1 MENPEDRAVR
11 RPWPAILIW
20 LVIQAGGWR
29 LESAEGQAPQE
40 EAQRLAQQG
49 DAAAAANRHQEAIE
63 LYGRAIE
70 LDASLR
76 EAVLPSLALRYL
88 WSNRPAR
95 AVALLAQRLDKHP
108 EDCDARFYHALAL
121 SWASRQP
128 AALAAYRNAASLC
141 PARAQEA
148 RLGQARVA
156 RWMERPS
163 LAEELYRGLEREGS
177 EAQKQE
183 ARVGQG
189 LTEMARDRNRA
200 AHRIISELTSA
211 GSRDPSAFEAE
222 AIAELRLG
230 GPDTALRTLEQAEE
244 AGARGDG
251 LDALRAHID
260 RLQRP
265 TLTSS
270 TSSYWDG
277 DGTSFQALELSAAA
291 GLNLRTT
298 VAGFSG
304 WARLD
309 QLGRSVDAQWGGV
322 SVGRGFSEAWAL
334 RAEARLTDFR
344 NTGFRPFTGQ
354 VNAIWTPNDRLRV
367 DLGAGRLA
375 LADYIPSFD
384 HRLTGASA
392 GAGMTFRITPLDS
405 ASAALDV
412 IHWSE
417 GNRRIRARL
426 NFAHRFEG
434 RPQITIDLPINYQ
447 SYDQA
452 FSFRLYS
459 PPWNIE
465 AGPGLRVH
473 LRRTRQFWLSLYARA
488 GAGRDA
494 ASDWSCFGTFGFDM
508 ERELARNW
516 GFHFSTGWTNSDLAS
531 STGFRRRSL
540 TFSLNRRF

>member
-1 MENPEDRAVR
+1 VESPEDRAVR

-20 LVIQAGGWR
+20 LVIQAGGWG

-49 DAAAAANRHQEAIE
+49 DAAATANRHQEAIE

-70 LDASLR
+70 MDASLR

-95 AVALLAQRLDKHP
+95 AAALLAERLDRHP
-108 EDCDARFYHALAL
+108 EDCAARFYHALAL
-121 SWASRQP
+121 SWASRQA
-128 AALAAYRNAASLC
+128 AALAAYRNAAGLC
-141 PARAQEA
+141 PARAEEA

-163 LAEELYRGLEREGS
+163 LAEELYRGVEREGS
-177 EAQKQE
+177 EPQKQE

-189 LTEMARDRNRA
+189 LTEMARDNNRA
-200 AHRIISELTSA
+200 AHRIFSELTSA
-211 GSRDPSAFEAE
+211 GSRDPSAFEAQ

-230 GPDTALRTLEQAEE
+230 GPDAALHTLERAAE

-251 LDALRAHID
+251 LDALQAHIG
-260 RLQRP
+260 RLHRP
-265 TLTSS
+265 TLTPSAG
-270 TSSYWDG
+270 SYWDG
-277 DGTSFQALELSAAA
+277 DGSSFRSAELSVAA
-291 GLNLRTT
+291 GLDLRTT

-304 WARLD
+304 WSRLV

-375 LADYIPSFD
+375 LADYIPAFD
-384 HRLTGASA
+384 RRLTGASA
-392 GAGMTFRITPLDS
+392 GAAMTLRITPLDS

-426 NFAHRFEG
+426 DFAHRFEG

-447 SYDQA
+447 SYDRA
-452 FSFRLYS
+452 FSFGLYS

-465 AGPGLRVH
+465 AGPGLRVY

-494 ASDWSCFGTFGFDM
+494 ASDWSCFGTYSFDM
-508 ERELARNW
+508 EREPARNW

>member
-1 MENPEDRAVR
+1 VENPEDRAVR
-11 RPWPAILIW
+11 PPWPAILIW

-29 LESAEGQAPQE
+29 LEAEGQTPQT
-40 EAQRLAQQG
+40 EAQTLARQG
-49 DAAAAANRHQEAIE
+49 DAAATANRHQEAIE

-70 LDASLR
+70 LDASIR

-95 AVALLAQRLDKHP
+95 AAALLAERLDKHP
-108 EDCDARFYHALAL
+108 DDCDARFYHALAL
-121 SWASRQP
+121 SWASQQP
-128 AALAAYRNAASLC
+128 AALAAYRNAANLC

-163 LAEELYRGLEREGS
+163 LAEELYRGVEREGS
-177 EAQKQE
+177 EPQKQE

-189 LTEMARDRNRA
+189 LTEMARDNNRA
-200 AHRIISELTSA
+200 ARRMFSELTSA

-230 GPDTALRTLEQAEE
+230 GPNAALHTLERAAE

-251 LDALRAHID
+251 LDALQAHIGGL
-260 RLQRP
+260 RRP
-265 TLTSS
+265 TLTPS
-270 TSSYWDG
+270 TNSYWDG
-277 DGTSFQALELSAAA
+277 DGTSFRSTELSVAASPD
-291 GLNLRTT
+291 LRTT

-304 WARLD
+304 WSRLE
-309 QLGRSVDAQWGGV
+309 QLGRSADAQWGGV

-334 RAEARLTDFR
+334 RAEARLTGFR

-354 VNAIWTPNDRLRV
+354 VNAMWTPSDRLRV

-392 GAGMTFRITPLDS
+392 GAGITFRITPLDS

-426 NFAHRFEG
+426 DFARRFEG

-447 SYDQA
+447 SYDHA
-452 FSFRLYS
+452 FSFGLYS
-459 PPWNIE
+459 PLWNIE

-494 ASDWSCFGTFGFDM
+494 VSDWSCFGTYSFDM
-508 ERELARNW
+508 ERELARTW
-516 GFHFSTGWTNSDLAS
+516 GFHFSTGWTNSNLAS

-540 TFSLNRRF
+540 TFSLNRRL